1 MSRKSKT
8 RSSKNKTRTRK
19 QKQLYMVGCSK
30 KGNEN
35 TICPRCGPN
44 CHCGP
49 NCNCPHNCK
58 GNCYLNRRKGTR
70 HNRKIMNGGT
80 GCGSCGCPLA
90 PLSWNQ
96 MNKYG
101 GSYAKSFD
109 QPVIHNNGEFGP
121 ILGIG
126 QNGGMCSACGQI
138 PVQMGGNLTPIPPP
152 FIGPAWSPEQNNPGN
167 YLSSYSNV
175 LSNDPQLQMTMNDS
189 GYKTMNSMIGG
200 YTYDTKTKSKSKSK
214 TSKSSLDS
222 KINSKSMFSKSSS
235 SKSGSYKSRSSKP
248 FSMKKGGG
256 LIPQDLVNLG
266 RNFEYNMN
274 SAYNSLN
281 GYKAPVNPLPYKDQ
295 LTNTANKIVFV

>member
-1 MSRKSKT
+1 MPIKSKR
-8 RSSKNKTRTRK
+8 RSSKNRSRTRTRK

-30 KGNEN
+30 KRNDN
-35 TICPRCGPN
+35 SMCPRCGPN

-70 HNRKIMNGGT
+70 HNRKMKGGT

-109 QPVIHNNGEFGP
+109 QPVIQNNGEFGP

-138 PVQMGGNLTPIPPP
+138 PVQMGGNFYKPLSPVPPP
-152 FIGPAWSPEQNNPGN
+152 FIGPAWTPEQNNPGN

-189 GYKTMNSMIGG
+189 GYKTTNSMIGG
-200 YTYDTKTKSKSKSK
+200 YTYDTKTKSKSK
-214 TSKSSLDS
+214 TSKLTTDS
-222 KINSKSMFSKSSS
+222 DVNSNSSS
-235 SKSGSYKSRSSKP
+235 SKSRSPNSR
-248 FSMKKGGG
+248 FLKKGGG

-266 RNFEYNMN
+266 RNFEYSMK

-295 LTNTANKIVFV
+295 LTNTANKVVFV